1 MTRVFDHTR
10 IKELRVGLGLS
21 LREFGV
27 RVGTSGQAVQNW
39 EAGTTQPNLD
49 SLIRIVNVTGAKLE
63 SFFKDAA

>member
-39 EAGTTQPNLD
+39 EAGATQPNLD